1 MKKRL
6 VRVTQLEKFRRF
18 IVEHS
23 EYDTEQSVIDTLTGD
38 FKGNEYTRIGTAFH
52 KIVEGDTAGCKKI
65 ARTET
70 ELPGR
75 EFDIDG
81 FPVKLDINQCKVA
94 VAYRDRFPN
103 AFHEIREY
111 MDFGDIVVT
120 GCADII
126 NGFEIRDIKTKYS
139 PIKDEDYVGSCQ
151 WRLYMELFG
160 VEDFHFD
167 LFQFVGYDKE
177 KHGHDVRGLNLKPYE
192 PSISCHWYNRLEE
205 DNRLLI
211 KDFLDWIR
219 LRDLTDVLPLY
230 ELS

>member
-1 MKKRL
+1 MKKKL

-18 IVEHS
+18 ISDHS

-65 ARTET
+65 IQAEN
-70 ELPGR
+70 ELAGR

-111 MDFGDIVVT
+111 MDFGDMVIT

-126 NGFEIRDIKTKYS
+126 NGFEIHDIKTKYS
-139 PIKDEDYVGSCQ
+139 SINDEDYTESCQ
-151 WRLYMELFG
+151 WRFYMELFG

-167 LFQFVGYDKE
+167 LFRFVGYDRE
-177 KHGHDVRGLNLKPYE
+177 KHGYDVRGLLLNQYDP
-192 PSISCHWYNRLEE
+192 PISFHWYNRLEE
-205 DNRLLI
+205 DNRVLI
-211 KDFLDWIR
+211 SEFVRWIKFR
-219 LRDLTDVLPLY
+219 NLENILPIH
-230 ELS
+230 ES

>member
-139 PIKDEDYVGSCQ
+139 PIKDEDYVDSCQ
-151 WRLYMELFG
+151 WRFYMELFWSG
-160 VEDFHFD
+160 
-167 LFQFVGYDKE
+167 
-177 KHGHDVRGLNLKPYE
+177 
-192 PSISCHWYNRLEE
+192 RLPF
-205 DNRLLI
+205 RPLPVC
-211 KDFLDWIR
+211 R
-219 LRDLTDVLPLY
+219 LRQEEARPRCAWIELEALRAFHLLPLVQPAGRR
-230 ELS
+230 